1 MYEWMEKYI
10 DKCRNKLFY
19 YKKKK
24 KRDSQK
30 KRVSFQGKNK
40 SQHI

>member
-24 KRDSQK
+24 RFTKE
-30 KRVSFQGKNK
+30 K
-40 SQHI
+40 SKFPRKE

>member
-24 KRDSQK
+24 EIHKRK
-30 KRVSFQGKNK
+30 E
-40 SQHI
+40 

>member
-1 MYEWMEKYI
+1 MVPRVLMYEWMEKYI

-24 KRDSQK
+24 RFTKEKTKFPRK
-30 KRVSFQGKNK
+30 E
-40 SQHI
+40 

>member
-19 YKKKK
+19 YKKK
-24 KRDSQK
+24 RDSQK

>member
-24 KRDSQK
+24 RDSQK

>member
-19 YKKKK
+19 YKKKRFTK
-24 KRDSQK
+24 E
-30 KRVSFQGKNK
+30 K
-40 SQHI
+40 SKFPRKE